1 MGMNGGTADD
11 YLGDTGICA
20 NGRSAFVKRAIP
32 LRMDNGIGNLYLSTC
47 GGSGT
52 ADSNGAIIQVSI

>member
-20 NGRSAFVKRAIP
+20 NGRIAFVKRAIP
-32 LRMDNGIGNLYLSTC
+32 PRMDNGIGNLYLST
-47 GGSGT
+47 
-52 ADSNGAIIQVSI
+52 